1 MRKKKVKAFITIE
14 FALLIPVILLFYTV
28 LIYVVL
34 YWYNQCILQTNM
46 YLLCMESIKEQDS
59 EQKLIFIKDKQ
70 HQLYNEKY
78 IFISEL
84 ETEFCIR
91 KKELSVTASGTMSN
105 LLEGTGLLH
114 KAWKLQAQSSI
125 KTTSPAQTL
134 HLCKEGIKFLHNI
147 VPEEKEDG

>member
-28 LIYVVL
+28 LVYVVL

-78 IFISEL
+78 ILISEL

-91 KKELSVTASGTMSN
+91 KKELSVTTSGTMSN

-114 KAWKLQAQSSI
+114 KAWKLQAQGSI